1 MTASKTSDLPAD
13 PVSVQG
19 EGERR
24 IQPLPPIRVPTW
36 LRYADML
43 ALLAAL
49 PLFLLADLPLAAYI
63 VGGGVWIVQRIIQ
76 QLLQRRA
83 EASDD
88 PRIVAGYTAG
98 SMIARGW
105 MCALAIFGVG
115 IAEGDEAGLSAA
127 LLVIGLF
134 TVYFTVHM
142 ILRPIDAA
150 AKQRP
155 R

>member
-1 MTASKTSDLPAD
+1 MSAGRP
-13 PVSVQG
+13 
-19 EGERR
+19 E
-24 IQPLPPIRVPTW
+24 LPPLRAPTW
-36 LRYADML
+36 IRFLDIF

-49 PLFLLADLPLAAYI
+49 PLFVLADLPFAAYV
-63 VGGGVWIVQRIIQ
+63 VGGGVWVLQRIIQ
-76 QLLQRRA
+76 LVLQHRA

-105 MCALAIFGVG
+105 LCAGAIFAVG

-134 TVYFTVHM
+134 TVYFAVRM
-142 ILRPIDAA
+142 ITRPIDAA
-150 AKQRP
+150 AERRP